1 MIDAVTVVVTER
13 EYIKGRAVFESGRFA
28 PFHFINTPPEE
39 SAVTDAINEHRARHA
54 IVGDVTYR
62 DALYDALEAG
72 AVLAR
77 FGIGYDG
84 IDLERATERRLICTN
99 TPGILF
105 DPVAEFTIM
114 LMLSA
119 ARKIATLFDN
129 AWHGVWTPQ
138 LGTELRGKRLAVIGC
153 GSIGNRVTEIASR
166 GFGMDVV
173 GCEPGDVD
181 ADALKRAHGYSRVV
195 GKFEEAVHES
205 DFVSLHIPNSDENQ
219 GFVNIERLRLMPERS
234 WLINTA
240 RGAVIDEAALY
251 DALNAGVI
259 AGAALDVYINE
270 PYRPLKPGCDLRD
283 LPNVIMTPHA
293 ASSTVEGNTRMAEA
307 AVRNVLSGHRRD
319 YDAMNIVNPSVLKL
333 L

>member
-1 MIDAVTVVVTER
+1 MIEAVPVVVTER
-13 EYIKGRAVFESGRFA
+13 EYIKGRPVFESGRYA
-28 PFHFINTPPEE
+28 PLRFIITSPEE
-39 SAVTDAINEHRARHA
+39 SAVVHAVSEYEARHA

-62 DALYDALEAG
+62 DLLYDSLKAG

-84 IDLERATERRLICTN
+84 IDLERATEHRLICTN

-105 DPVAEFTIM
+105 DPVAEFTIL

-119 ARKIATLFDN
+119 ARRSATLFDN
-129 AWHGVWTPQ
+129 AQRGIWAPQ
-138 LGTELRGKRLAVIGC
+138 LGCELHGKQLAIIGC
-153 GSIGNRVTEIASR
+153 GSIGNRVAQIASR

-181 ADALKRAHGYSRVV
+181 INALMRQHGYSRIF
-195 GKFEEAVHES
+195 GTFEEAVSGS
-205 DFVSLHIPNSDENQ
+205 DFVSLHIPNSTENE
-219 GFVNIERLRLMPERS
+219 GFVSRERLRFMPERS

-240 RGAVIDEAALY
+240 RGAVVNECALY
-251 DALNAGVI
+251 DALISGWI
-259 AGAALDVYINE
+259 AGAALDVYVNE
-270 PYRPLKPGCDLRD
+270 PYSPLKSGCDLRD

-307 AVRNVLSGHRRD
+307 AVRNVLSGDRGD
-319 YDAMNIVNPSVLKL
+319 YDSMNIVNPAVLDL